1 MTRLSEWQLGPV
13 KSKISSR
20 GVASGALKMFPSK
33 LQIGVITLVVSK
45 VRVFVIQ
52 VKLVK
57 CVSLCKSF
65 KIFYDFYVILN
76 RQCQAAFERDD
87 FKLISL
93 DI

>member
-1 MTRLSEWQLGPV
+1 MTRLSEWQLGHV

-65 KIFYDFYVILN
+65 KMMDFYVILN

-87 FKLISL
+87 LKLISL